1 MEILENIHREMVSG
15 KLTDVTVTCK
25 DGTTT
30 ASRLVLAAHSPYF
43 QGMFS
48 SEART
53 GILELPSVSLSV
65 FQDIL
70 KACLCGGNPLNED
83 NWMEFLDAAEMMQL
97 PHIKQLCIVYLDK
110 HLLFTPDNCLKLWR
124 TLKMYTLLDFAKRA
138 FSFMSCNITDFLQ
151 TENLVQVSKE
161 ERLGILTNDDLTCK
175 ETYILKAV

>member
-1 MEILENIHREMVSG
+1 MKILENIHQEMVSG

-30 ASRLVLAAHSPYF
+30 ASRLVLAALSPYF

-48 SEART
+48 SDMAEART

-83 NWMEFLDAAEMMQL
+83 NWMEFLDVAEMMQL

-110 HLLFTPDNCLKLWR
+110 HLLSTPDNCLKLWR
-124 TLKMYTLLDFAKRA
+124 TLKMYNLLDFAKRA
-138 FSFMSCNITDFLQ
+138 FSFMSCNIIGF
-151 TENLVQVSKE
+151 
-161 ERLGILTNDDLTCK
+161 IH
-175 ETYILKAV
+175 